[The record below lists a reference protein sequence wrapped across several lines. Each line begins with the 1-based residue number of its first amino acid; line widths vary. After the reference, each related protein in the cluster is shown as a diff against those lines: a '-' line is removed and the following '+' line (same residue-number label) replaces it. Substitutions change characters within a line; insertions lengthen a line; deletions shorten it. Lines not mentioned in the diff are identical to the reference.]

1 MDTLMLNK
9 DASPISILPLSAVGW
24 QDAIKYM
31 WLDRVA
37 VLEWY
42 DDWVVRSPSWETKV
56 PAVMMVKDYV
66 RKSTYPRFSKYNVT
80 LRDKFTCQ
88 YCTKPVALSNVTMDH
103 VYPVSMGGSTCWEN
117 IVASCM
123 KCNTTK
129 GSKLIKPRREPYKPT
144 YYELANIRKQLPF
157 DIKHP
162 SWENY
167 I

>member
-42 DDWVVRSPSWETKV
+42 DDWVVRSPNWETKV
-56 PAVMMVKDYV
+56 PAVMMVKNYV
-66 RKSTYPRFSKYNVT
+66 RRSTYPRFSKYNVT
-80 LRDKFTCQ
+80 LRDMYKCQ
-88 YCTKPVALSNVTMDH
+88 YCSKDVALSTVTMDH
-103 VYPVSMGGSTCWEN
+103 VYPISMGGDTSWEN
-117 IVASCM
+117 IVASCA

-129 GSKLIKPRREPYKPT
+129 GSNLIKPNRKPYRPT
-144 YYELANIRKQLPF
+144 YYELTNIRKQLPF